1 MTPSIKRE
9 ICDCCNKNILIGQG
23 YLECQNCPKIVH
35 KLCFKK
41 SKFSQGG
48 SGNLCTNCFNISVM
62 IYNPFKEL
70 IGLDTESDDKFYS
83 EDFLE
88 SFDCINQA
96 STILENCRSYKLKSI
111 HEKVPNNTD
120 FGTMFY
126 NIDGNLSNF
135 DSFSAE
141 LSMQKFTY
149 SAIALAETNVSQN
162 KGDLYK
168 LSNYSHFYNDKIP
181 NKTKGTGV
189 CLYIQLNKKISV
201 KQKIFICI
209 ILQEKNKY
217 YK

>member
-48 SGNLCTNCFNISVM
+48 SGSLCTNCFNISVM

-88 SFDCINQA
+88 SFDCSSPICIPCHEQN
-96 STILENCRSYKLKSI
+96 LETTSVI
-111 HEKVPNNTD
+111 T
-120 FGTMFY
+120 
-126 NIDGNLSNF
+126 
-135 DSFSAE
+135 SFSGCKMNIY
-141 LSMQKFTY
+141 LG
-149 SAIALAETNVSQN
+149 LLV
-162 KGDLYK
+162 L
-168 LSNYSHFYNDKIP
+168 
-181 NKTKGTGV
+181 
-189 CLYIQLNKKISV
+189 
-201 KQKIFICI
+201 
-209 ILQEKNKY
+209 
-217 YK
+217 

>member
-1 MTPSIKRE
+1 
-9 ICDCCNKNILIGQG
+9 
-23 YLECQNCPKIVH
+23 
-35 KLCFKK
+35 
-41 SKFSQGG
+41 
-48 SGNLCTNCFNISVM
+48 M

-135 DSFSAE
+135 DTFSAE

-181 NKTKGTGV
+181 NKTKGTGI
-189 CLYIQLNKKISV
+189 CLYIHCSFNATINDKLISTTKNLESLFVTVNKGN
-201 KQKIFICI
+201 
-209 ILQEKNKY
+209 EKVNVGVVY
-217 YK
+217 RSPNPGSSCS